1 MRVIR
6 VQVAEERI
14 KIPEKVEV
22 ELQEGVVK
30 IKGPNGEVMRR
41 LYYPGIRI
49 AKEGREIIVRAE
61 NPRKRQKAIAGTFAS
76 HMRNMVKGV
85 TEGFEYKMKVVYSH
99 FPITVKVA
107 GKEILIENYL
117 GEKTPRKT
125 QIVGSCAVKV
135 KGTEVAVLGS
145 DVEEVGQTVAN
156 IEQLA
161 RAHKKDIRVFQ
172 DGIYLVERDGVK
184 V

>member
-1 MRVIR
+1 MVEVI
-6 VQVAEERI
+6 EEKI

-22 ELQEGVVK
+22 ELQDGIVN
-30 IKGPNGEVMRR
+30 IKGPNGEVSRR

-49 AKEGREIIVRAE
+49 AKEGGEIVVGVE
-61 NPRKRQKAIAGTFAS
+61 NPRKRQKAVAGTFAS
-76 HMRNMVKGV
+76 HIRNMLKGA
-85 TEGFEYKMKVVYSH
+85 TEGFEYKMKIVYSH
-99 FPITVKVA
+99 FPITVKVS
-107 GKEILIENYL
+107 GKEILVENYL

-156 IEQLA
+156 IEQLT
-161 RAHKKDIRVFQ
+161 RAHRRDVRVFQ
-172 DGIYLVERDGVK
+172 DGIYLVERNGAK

>member
-1 MRVIR
+1 MVEAI
-6 VQVAEERI
+6 EERI

-49 AKEGREIIVRAE
+49 AKEDREIIVRAE

-76 HMRNMVKGV
+76 HIRNMVKGV

-107 GKEILIENYL
+107 GKEILI
-117 GEKTPRKT
+117 
-125 QIVGSCAVKV
+125 
-135 KGTEVAVLGS
+135 
-145 DVEEVGQTVAN
+145 
-156 IEQLA
+156 
-161 RAHKKDIRVFQ
+161 
-172 DGIYLVERDGVK
+172 
-184 V
+184 

>member
-1 MRVIR
+1 MVEVI
-6 VQVAEERI
+6 EERI

-22 ELQEGVVK
+22 ELQEGAVK

-41 LYYPGIRI
+41 LYYPGIQI

-61 NPRKRQKAIAGTFAS
+61 NPKKMQKAIAGTFAS
-76 HMRNMVKGV
+76 HIRNMLKGV

-107 GKEILIENYL
+107 GKEILVENYL

-125 QIVGSCAVKV
+125 QIVGNCAVRV

>member
-1 MRVIR
+1 M
-6 VQVAEERI
+6 QEERI

-22 ELQEGVVK
+22 ELQDAVVK
-30 IKGPNGEVMRR
+30 IKGPNGEISRR

-49 AKEGREIIVRAE
+49 VKEGSEIIVRTE
-61 NPRKRQKAIAGTFAS
+61 NPRKRQKAVSGTFAS
-76 HMRNMVKGV
+76 HIRNMLKGV
-85 TEGFEYKMKVVYSH
+85 TDGFEYKMKIVYSH

-117 GEKTPRKT
+117 GEKTPRRT
-125 QIVGSCAVKV
+125 QIVGSCAVKA
-135 KGTEVAVLGS
+135 KGTEVVVLGS
-145 DVEEVGQTVAN
+145 DIEEVGQTAAN

-172 DGIYLVERDGVK
+172 DGIYLVERNGVK